1 MRARRGNRRAPGEA
15 GGVGPG
21 ACARVGGDH
30 VARTRAEDGAFEQR
44 VRREPVGAVHT
55 GARHLAD
62 GVEAWQARAADQIG
76 GDPAHEIV
84 RGGRHGDG
92 LSRPVPPALAHGAV
106 DRRKAAGEER
116 RRLLAGRAQP
126 GRIEQHGA
134 PALARHHVGDRAGDD
149 VARGEFG
156 VGVHVEHEAPPLL
169 VAEHRPLTAYSL

>member
-1 MRARRGNRRAPGEA
+1 MRQPVGIAKQARVFPEQLLQGGAGEGQGAGLVRARHGNRRAPGEA

-55 GARHLAD
+55 RARHLAD
-62 GVEAWQARAADQIG
+62 GVEARQARAAEQVGRDA
-76 GDPAHEIV
+76 AHEIV

-106 DRRKAAGEER
+106 DRRKAAGEE
-116 RRLLAGRAQP
+116 
-126 GRIEQHGA
+126 
-134 PALARHHVGDRAGDD
+134 
-149 VARGEFG
+149 
-156 VGVHVEHEAPPLL
+156 
-169 VAEHRPLTAYSL
+169 